1 MAEPI
6 RIAVVG
12 HTNTGKTSL
21 LRTLLRDTR
30 FGEVSDR
37 PSTTRHVEGARLL
50 ADGAPVLSLFD
61 TPGME
66 DAIALLDYIDT
77 LVPASARSDGPERI
91 RQFLASAEARGRYE
105 QEAKVLRQLLE
116 SDAAFYVVDVRDPV
130 LPKHRD
136 ELAVLAD
143 CGRPLLPVLN
153 FVHAPTS
160 REAQWREAMA
170 RVGLHAQVRFDTVAP
185 ELGGERR
192 LYEAL
197 ATLLDHR
204 RADLE
209 RLIDSRERDARRRHV
224 AAAGLVA
231 ELLIDIAAAR
241 QRVDADDAAIRH
253 AVEQL
258 HHAVR
263 SREQRCVD
271 ALLALYGF
279 AGSEVNSAPL
289 PLLDGRWEDDLFHPE
304 SLRTMG
310 ISLGKGA
317 AAGAAAGVGI
327 DLLAGGLTLGAA
339 AALGAVVGGAWQSLS
354 DYGDRVLGK
363 LTGSRELTVDDAV
376 LRLLAARQQH
386 LLRALTGRGHAAMT
400 AVELDTSEI
409 RRWREG
415 ALPEPL
421 DAARAHPEWS
431 ALRATPQGDLT
442 ARQRAIDTLA
452 AVIANDDGPPP
463 APAK

>member
-1 MAEPI
+1 MADPI

-30 FGEVSDR
+30 FGDVSDR

-50 ADGAPVLSLFD
+50 ADGTPILSLFD

-77 LVPASARSDGPERI
+77 LAPAHARSDGPERI
-91 RQFLASAEARGRYE
+91 RQFLGSAEAHARYE
-105 QEAKVLRQLLE
+105 QEAKVLRQLLD

-136 ELAVLAD
+136 ELTLLAD
-143 CGRPLLPVLN
+143 CARPLLPVLN
-153 FVHAPTS
+153 FVHAPES
-160 REAQWREAMA
+160 REAQWREALA

-197 ATLLDHR
+197 ATLLANR
-204 RADLE
+204 RDALE
-209 RLIDSRERDARRRHV
+209 HLIASRERDARSRHI
-224 AAAGLVA
+224 AAARLVA
-231 ELLIDIAAAR
+231 ELLIDIAATR
-241 QRVDADDAAIRH
+241 QQVDADENAIQH
-253 AVEQL
+253 AVDNL
-258 HHAVR
+258 HQAVR
-263 SREQRCVD
+263 TREQRCVD

-279 AGSEVNSAPL
+279 SQKDVSSAPL
-289 PLLDGRWEDDLFHPE
+289 PLLDGRWEDDLFNPE
-304 SLRTMG
+304 SLRSMG

-339 AALGAVVGGAWQSLS
+339 AALGAIIGGTWQSLS
-354 DYGDRVLGK
+354 DYGDRLLGK
-363 LTGSRELTVDDAV
+363 LTGSRELTVDDAI
-376 LRLLAARQQH
+376 LRLLALRQQH
-386 LLRALTGRGHAAMT
+386 LLRALAGRGHAAL
-400 AVELDTSEI
+400 APVELSTQEI
-409 RRWREG
+409 SRWRDA
-415 ALPEPL
+415 ALP
-421 DAARAHPEWS
+421 DALELARAHPAWS
-431 ALRATPQGDLT
+431 GLVNRPRDDMPDRQQAIAALATSV
-442 ARQRAIDTLA
+442 A
-452 AVIANDDGPPP
+452 AENNTP
-463 APAK
+463 AAQ